1 MLYSS
6 NHSNMAE
13 ISLSQSSDLT
23 QTALALPKHVAIIT
37 DGNRRWAKERGMPTL
52 LGHREGAKR
61 IEELARHSRDLGIAT
76 LTVWAL
82 STENWLKRSK
92 EEVSYLME
100 IIAEMVDKILVEAKK
115 SNIRFVQL
123 GRKDRLPKNLIDKVI
138 HAEEET
144 KGNTGSTFNI
154 GLDYG
159 GRDELLRAVNK
170 ARELEVDG
178 PITAETFASLLDT
191 GDQTYSDPDIIIRTG
206 GEQRL
211 SGYLPWQ
218 GDYAEL
224 FFEKTYLPDF
234 TTEKFDDVLARF
246 ATRKRNFGA

>member
-1 MLYSS
+1 M

-13 ISLSQSSDLT
+13 LSISQNAASTETLPV
-23 QTALALPKHVAIIT
+23 LPKHVAIIT
-37 DGNRRWAKERGMPTL
+37 DGNRRWAKERGLHTL

-61 IEELARHSRDLGIAT
+61 IEELARHARDRGIAT

-92 EEVSYLME
+92 DEVAYL
-100 IIAEMVDKILVEAKK
+100 IDLIGEMVDRLLKDATKNNV
-115 SNIRFVQL
+115 RFVQL
-123 GRKDRLPKNLIDKVI
+123 GRKDRLPKTLIDKIV
-138 HAEEET
+138 HAEKET
-144 KGNTGSTFNI
+144 RNNSSHTFNI

-170 ARELEVDG
+170 ARELATEV
-178 PITAETFASLLDT
+178 PINAETFASLLDT
-191 GDQTYSDPDIIIRTG
+191 GDQPYPDPDIIIRTG

-234 TTEKFDDVLARF
+234 TVEKFDEVLSRF
-246 ATRKRNFGA
+246 STRKRNFGA

>member
-1 MLYSS
+1 
-6 NHSNMAE
+6 MAE
-13 ISLSQSSDLT
+13 ISLPTTSKNEIT
-23 QTALALPKHVAIIT
+23 GNVLPNHVAIIT
-37 DGNRRWAKERGMPTL
+37 DGNRRWARTRGLPTF

-61 IEELARHSRDLGIAT
+61 IEELTQHVRDRGIKT
-76 LTVWAL
+76 FTVWAL

-92 EEVSYLME
+92 EEVTYLLE
-100 IIAEMVDKILVEAKK
+100 LIGEMVDKIFKDAQK
-115 SNIRFVQL
+115 NNMRFVHL
-123 GRKDRLPKNLIDKVI
+123 GRKDRLPKKLIDKVKN
-138 HAEEET
+138 AEEKT
-144 KGNTGSTFNI
+144 KQNSAYIFNI

-170 ARELEVDG
+170 ARELKTGNSV
-178 PITAETFASLLDT
+178 TAEQFAALLDT
-191 GDQTYSDPDIIIRTG
+191 GDQPYPDPDIIIRTG

-234 TTEKFDDVLARF
+234 TTEKFDVVLEEFSR
-246 ATRKRNFGA
+246 RKRNFGA